1 MQLQN
6 IKFHKP
12 MELTKE
18 QIQSIEIRL
27 QKNGLT
33 YWDIRME
40 ILDHL
45 VSEIEAKMAKGE
57 SYTTASENAFFKLNL
72 NGNLESLNKSRLF
85 GINKIVR
92 KQYFN
97 KIKTILTTPKSFL
110 IILLS
115 LLVYFLIYQ
124 KTELPFFKWF
134 TMFLLLFPAALGI
147 IFHLKEYTKK
157 QKSGYL
163 VYASFYIFFSF
174 LMLNGFL
181 QFCKPDGIIPVSK
194 TTQKIIWVMV
204 TLINSVFSVA
214 GILIYLKTR
223 KKITLVQSKLS
234 RL

>member
-1 MQLQN
+1 
-6 IKFHKP
+6 

-18 QIQSIEIRL
+18 QIQSIENRL

-57 SYTTASENAFFKLNL
+57 SYASASENAFFKLTL
-72 NGNLESLNKSRLF
+72 NGNLEALNKSRLL

-97 KIKTILTTPKSFL
+97 TFKTILTTPKSIL

-115 LLVYFLIYQ
+115 LLAYFLIYQ
-124 KTELPFFKWF
+124 KTELQFFKWF
-134 TMFLLLFPAALGI
+134 TMFLLLIPAAFGI
-147 IFHLKEYTKK
+147 IFHLMEYTKK

-181 QFCKPDGIIPVSK
+181 QFCRPDGVIPVSK
-194 TTQKIIWVMV
+194 TTQKLIWFMV
-204 TLINSVFSVA
+204 TLINSIFSVA

-223 KKITLVQSKLS
+223 RKINIVQGKLN